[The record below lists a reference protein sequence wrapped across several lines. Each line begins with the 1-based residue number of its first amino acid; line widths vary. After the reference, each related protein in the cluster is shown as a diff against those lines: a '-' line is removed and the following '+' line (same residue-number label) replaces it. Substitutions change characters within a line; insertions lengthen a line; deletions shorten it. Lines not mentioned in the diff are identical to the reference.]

1 MYRNLTI
8 DYQGE
13 DPARL
18 IGRGL
23 TSAIDAVRSAAA
35 AIVRWHKR
43 RIAIRQLMA
52 LDDRTLQDIGVCRG
66 DIYSVADERLKHSG
80 GEARPISTPPR
91 PVGTP
96 LPEAWV
102 LGARRQAETAAR
114 GDTLKFVI

>member
-1 MYRNLTI
+1 MYRNLAI

-23 TSAIDAVRSAAA
+23 ATVIDAVRSAAA
-35 AIVRWHKR
+35 RITRWHKR
-43 RIAIRQLMA
+43 RTAIRQLMA
-52 LDDRTLQDIGVCRG
+52 LDDHTLQDIGVCRG
-66 DIYSVADERLKHSG
+66 DIHSVVDERLEQSG
-80 GEARPISTPPR
+80 GGARRISTPPR

-102 LGARRQAETAAR
+102 LGARQS
-114 GDTLKFVI
+114 LSSK

>member
-1 MYRNLTI
+1 MYRNLAI

-35 AIVRWHKR
+35 SFARWHKR

-66 DIYSVADERLKHSG
+66 DIHSVVDERLKDSG
-80 GEARPISTPPR
+80 SEARPISTPPR

-96 LPEAWV
+96 LPEAWL
-102 LGARRQAETAAR
+102 LGARGQAEAEAK
-114 GDTLKFVI
+114 GDTLKLAV

>member
-1 MYRNLTI
+1 MYRNLAI

-35 AIVRWHKR
+35 SFARWHKR

-66 DIYSVADERLKHSG
+66 DIQSVVDERLKDSG
-80 GEARPISTPPR
+80 REARPISTPPR

-96 LPEAWV
+96 LPEAWL
-102 LGARRQAETAAR
+102 LGARGQAEAAAK
-114 GDTLKFVI
+114 GDELEFVL

>member
-18 IGRGL
+18 IGRGM
-23 TSAIDAVRSAAA
+23 TSAINTVRSAAA
-35 AIVRWHKR
+35 AMVRWHKR
-43 RIAIRQLMA
+43 RIAIRQLMT

-66 DIYSVADERLKHSG
+66 DIYSVVDERLEQSG
-80 GEARPISTPPR
+80 GQARSTPPR

-102 LGARRQAETAAR
+102 LGARQSFNS
-114 GDTLKFVI
+114 K

>member
-1 MYRNLTI
+1 MYRNLAI
-8 DYQGE
+8 DYQGK

-35 AIVRWHKR
+35 SFARWHKR

-96 LPEAWV
+96 LPEAWL
-102 LGARRQAETAAR
+102 LGARGQAEAK
-114 GDTLKFVI
+114 GDGPEFVL

>member
-1 MYRNLTI
+1 MYRNLAI
-8 DYQGE
+8 DYDGK

-23 TSAIDAVRSAAA
+23 TSAINTARAAA
-35 AIVRWHKR
+35 AGFARWRKR

-52 LDDRTLQDIGVCRG
+52 LDDHTLQDIGVCRG
-66 DIYSVADERLKHSG
+66 DIHSVVDERLEQSG
-80 GEARPISTPPR
+80 AEGHPISTPPR

-102 LGARRQAETAAR
+102 LAAR
-114 GDTLKFVI
+114 G

>member
-1 MYRNLTI
+1 MYRNLAI

-13 DPARL
+13 DPVRL

-23 TSAIDAVRSAAA
+23 TSAINAVRAAA
-35 AIVRWHKR
+35 ASVAHWHKR

-114 GDTLKFVI
+114 GDKLKFVI

>member
-1 MYRNLTI
+1 MYRNLAI

-35 AIVRWHKR
+35 SFARWHKR

-66 DIYSVADERLKHSG
+66 DIHSVVDERLKDSG
-80 GEARPISTPPR
+80 REARPISTPPR

-96 LPEAWV
+96 LPEAWL
-102 LGARRQAETAAR
+102 LGARGQAEAAAK
-114 GDTLKFVI
+114 GDELEFVL